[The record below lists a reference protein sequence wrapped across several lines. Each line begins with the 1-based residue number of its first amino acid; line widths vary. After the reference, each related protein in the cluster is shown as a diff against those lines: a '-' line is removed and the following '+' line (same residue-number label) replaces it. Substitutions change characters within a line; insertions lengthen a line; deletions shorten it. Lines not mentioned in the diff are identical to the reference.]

1 MSDMKSLKLCCWKSE
16 RVLGDRAS
24 NRAFESKTL
33 ASGAVFGLRLLP
45 VADALETSGG
55 NKVSVS

>member
-1 MSDMKSLKLCCWKSE
+1 M
-16 RVLGDRAS
+16 LGDRAS